1 MRTPTA
7 LTIGNFDGVHIGH
20 QAILHRARELVGV
33 DGRVIAATFSP
44 HPMSML
50 NPERMPEEL
59 EPIEQRSQRLLS
71 AGADEVVLLEPRP
84 ELLSMS
90 PDAFVDMMIDQHAP
104 TLMVEGTDFHFGARR
119 AGNVTMLEELCRL
132 QGVGVE
138 IVRPVVTSLSDQSEV
153 VASSTLT
160 RWLLAHGRVRDAA
173 FVLGRM
179 HELVGTVVQGDQLG
193 RTIGCPTINLRT
205 GSLLPAD
212 GVYGGIAQLPDQT
225 QAIAA
230 INIGARPT
238 VQGLDRRAE
247 AHLIRM
253 DGSAWT
259 LPDELDEYGWSCRIK
274 LMSWIRDEVKFDSI
288 ETMTSQI
295 WRDVDRIKGIV
306 SRFASEIAH
315 ADG

>member
-20 QAILHRARELVGV
+20 QAILERARELVGV
-33 DGRVIAATFSP
+33 DGRVVAATFSP
-44 HPMSML
+44 HPMALL
-50 NPERMPEEL
+50 NPERMPDEL
-59 EPIEQRSQRLLS
+59 EPIEQRTDRLIR
-71 AGADEVVLLEPRP
+71 AGADEVVLLEPKP
-84 ELLSMS
+84 ELLSMT
-90 PDAFVDMMIDQHAP
+90 PDAFVDMMIDQHEP

-132 QGVGVE
+132 QGVAVE
-138 IVRPVVTSLSDQSEV
+138 VVRPVVTSLSDQSEV
-153 VASSTLT
+153 VASSTMT

-179 HELVGTVVQGDQLG
+179 HELVGTVIQGDQIG

-205 GSLLPAD
+205 DSLLPAD
-212 GVYGGIAQLPDQT
+212 GVYAGIAVLPDGSE
-225 QAIAA
+225 AIAA

-247 AHLIRM
+247 AHLLNM
-253 DGSAWT
+253 DGSKWS
-259 LPDELDEYGWSCRIK
+259 LPDELDEYGWSCKIK
-274 LMSWIRDEVKFDSI
+274 LMGWIRDEVKFDSL

-295 WRDVDRIKGIV
+295 WRDVDKIKGIV
-306 SRFASEIAH
+306 SRFATPIAH
-315 ADG
+315 AD